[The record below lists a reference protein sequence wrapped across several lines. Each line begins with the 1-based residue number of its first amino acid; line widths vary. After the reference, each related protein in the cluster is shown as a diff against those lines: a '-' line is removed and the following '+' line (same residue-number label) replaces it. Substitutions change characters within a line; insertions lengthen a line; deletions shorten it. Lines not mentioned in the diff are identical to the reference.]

1 MTDVADTRFLL
12 VYTFPADEE
21 ERNRIREL
29 MHRSLREHLVIP
41 SVVVTEYFRTAG
53 RKVGKQS
60 VSTQISLLKENG
72 AEISDLDET
81 TAFLAGELSLKN
93 ERRSIGDTMIAAT
106 ALVIRA
112 SHIITDDPHFREFG
126 LRTKW
131 I

>member
-12 VYTFPADEE
+12 VHTFPADEA
-21 ERNRIREL
+21 ERDRIREL

-53 RKVGKQS
+53 RRVGKQG
-60 VSTQISLLKENG
+60 VLTQISLLKENG
-72 AEISDLDET
+72 AEISDLDED

-93 ERRSIGDTMIAAT
+93 ERRSIGDTLIAAR
-106 ALVIRA
+106 ALIIHA
-112 SHIITDDPHFREFG
+112 SYVITDDTHFREFG